1 MHQPKLVSAML
12 MKEFP
17 LDIYVLYVYA
27 SMNSSS
33 SNARISF
40 GKKDLGFDTIIFKPC
55 LVLGLLAVQK

>member
-1 MHQPKLVSAML
+1 ML